1 MDPKTPGDNNS
12 DRDETL
18 IFFNNRARSG
28 SPPLPALPKRDS
40 KDGEAVGD
48 GEEEAALGKSPLL
61 TSHRI
66 SVGSMDDVNLEES
79 PNSQK
84 RRSRS
89 LAQVPTPAQPPKPVP
104 KDSFS
109 SLQRGLSGI
118 LPPVKFPPPPAAPEK
133 TTTTVSPPPPARKTA
148 SPFSWFSRQS
158 SEPKKTVTSPPSM
171 ASHGRSNTTA
181 SLATIGSNQE
191 LALGKID
198 DVDESHGPRQRNSL
212 KDRFKFLRM
221 QEEAGMAL
229 VDDDHEP
236 NGVQGGALAGLIGR
250 SASVG
255 FDGHAPPAA
264 RRASGTYF
272 EKPMRQPSINHNL
285 APGTASGISAGPASE
300 SAPPVDWDLWQS
312 VVYEGPA
319 AIAMTSSEELNRAI
333 AGGIPQAIRGVVW
346 QVLAESKNEALEGVY
361 RDLVARGT
369 DKERPHMPIPTLSET
384 SAVNGGIKEKES
396 IASSASSIHSDH
408 STPATSANASVS
420 LPGSPPPQ
428 DGSGPEGMAKLA
440 EERKRRAK
448 EEAASIAKLEK
459 TIKRDLGARTSYSKY
474 LMSAGLQDGLF
485 GICKAYALYDDA
497 VGYAQ
502 GMNFIAMP
510 LLFNMPEEEAFT
522 LFVQLMRKYNL
533 RDLFTRD
540 MPGLHL
546 HLHQFSRLLE
556 DFSPALASHL
566 HRRGVSPQLYATQ
579 WFLTLFAYR
588 FPLQLVLRVYDLVLS
603 EGLESAVLKFG
614 IALMLKNEDALMAMG
629 DMAALT
635 TFLKERLFDA
645 YIDKAPSAS
654 SLLDSGFF
662 GSAAGGVDKEVYR
675 ADVLVRDACAIKI
688 SQETLRAY
696 AAEWRELN
704 RVEKEREAELEGLRS
719 SVAALTAKVR
729 HLEEES
735 ERHAREHVGLA
746 SEVVR
751 TKIANES
758 LSDENEVL
766 RTRVS
771 ELEKIVE
778 KQPEEVESRLREEME
793 GVMQRNIVV
802 HNENRAL
809 EEQLGDMERV
819 LVETKM
825 DYAQLNADH
834 ETLKQKWNNISA
846 MLNSQ

>member
-1 MDPKTPGDNNS
+1 
-12 DRDETL
+12 
-18 IFFNNRARSG
+18 
-28 SPPLPALPKRDS
+28 
-40 KDGEAVGD
+40 
-48 GEEEAALGKSPLL
+48 
-61 TSHRI
+61 
-66 SVGSMDDVNLEES
+66 
-79 PNSQK
+79 
-84 RRSRS
+84 
-89 LAQVPTPAQPPKPVP
+89 
-104 KDSFS
+104 
-109 SLQRGLSGI
+109 
-118 LPPVKFPPPPAAPEK
+118 
-133 TTTTVSPPPPARKTA
+133 
-148 SPFSWFSRQS
+148 
-158 SEPKKTVTSPPSM
+158 M

-191 LALGKID
+191 LKLSKID
-198 DVDESHGPRQRNSL
+198 DVDESHGSRQRNSL
-212 KDRFKFLRM
+212 KDRFKLLRM
-221 QEEAGMAL
+221 QEEAGVAI
-229 VDDDHEP
+229 VDDEHEP

-255 FDGHAPPAA
+255 FGVGSPASFAEEKRDGHPPPAA
-264 RRASGTYF
+264 RRASGTYL
-272 EKPMRQPSINHNL
+272 EKPVRQPSINHNL
-285 APGTASGISAGPASE
+285 APGTASGISAGPASD

-361 RDLVARGT
+361 RDLVSRGT
-369 DKERPHMPIPTLSET
+369 DKERPHMPIPTPSET
-384 SAVNGGIKEKES
+384 STVNGSIKEKES

-408 STPATSANASVS
+408 STPATSANASVG

-428 DGSGPEGMAKLA
+428 DGGGPEGMAKLG
-440 EERKRRAK
+440 EEKKRRAK
-448 EEAASIAKLEK
+448 EEAAAIAKLEK
-459 TIKRDLGARTSYSKY
+459 AIKRDLGARTSYSKY

-556 DFSPALASHL
+556 DFTPALSSHL

-614 IALMLKNEDALMAMG
+614 IALMLKNEDTLMAMG

-675 ADVLVRDACAIKI
+675 ADVLVRDACAVKI

-704 RVEKEREAELEGLRS
+704 RVEKEREAELEGLRA

-735 ERHAREHVGLA
+735 ERHAREHVDLA
-746 SEVVR
+746 SEIVR

-778 KQPEEVESRLREEME
+778 SQPEEVESRLREEME